1 MQPPSRRH
9 GDSRPV
15 DPGSP
20 QIAAR
25 AAGGSRAFTFPE
37 LLVVLGVVCVL
48 AALQVARATPVR
60 ARSTQAVCLDNLRR
74 LTGAWLLFAHDH
86 GGTVAGNLDGTQSAK
101 STNSSWCAGWL
112 DFASNQA
119 NTNTTYLR
127 DAQLGRYLNGDTTVF
142 KCPADRSSVRM
153 GGTIWPRV
161 RSVSMNGYLGE
172 KASPYTQGYYQF
184 RKLGDLVTLAPR
196 ETFVFVDER
205 EESINDCAFLVD
217 MRGFDPQNGSPLTI
231 VDFPASYHEG
241 GAGFSFADGHAETWH
256 WKDPRTM
263 PILKAGQVLALGVV
277 SPNNLDVE
285 RMQSHTSRRISNP
298 TR

>member
-1 MQPPSRRH
+1 MQPPSRFH
-9 GDSRPV
+9 GVSRPV
-15 DPGSP
+15 GPCLP
-20 QIAAR
+20 RIAAR
-25 AAGGSRAFTFPE
+25 AVGGSRAFTFPE

-60 ARSTQAVCLDNLRR
+60 TRSAQAVCLDNLRR
-74 LTGAWLLFAHDH
+74 LTGAWLLFAHDR
-86 GGTVAGNLDGTQSAK
+86 GGTVCGNLDGTQGAK

-112 DFASNQA
+112 DLTSNQA

-127 DAQLGRYLNGDTTVF
+127 DAQLGGYLNGDTTVF
-142 KCPADRSSVRM
+142 KCPADRSSVRI
-153 GGTIWPRV
+153 GGRIWPRV

-184 RKLGDLVTLAPR
+184 RKVSELVTLAPR
-196 ETFVFVDER
+196 ETFVFLDER
-205 EESINDCAFLVD
+205 EEGINDNAFLVD
-217 MRGFDPQNGSPLTI
+217 MSGFDPRSSSALTI

-256 WKDPRTM
+256 WKDWRTM
-263 PILKAGQVLALGVV
+263 PILKAGEVLDLVQR
-277 SPNNLDVE
+277 SPNNQDVD